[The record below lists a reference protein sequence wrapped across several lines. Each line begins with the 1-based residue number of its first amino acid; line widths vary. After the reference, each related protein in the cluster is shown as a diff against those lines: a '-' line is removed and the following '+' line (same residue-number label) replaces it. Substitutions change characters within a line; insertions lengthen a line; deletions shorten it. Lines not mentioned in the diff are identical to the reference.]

1 MYVPKHFAA
10 EDPDALLAKLAA
22 ERLAILVTVGADGAL
37 FATHLPMLW
46 NAEKRMLEGHIA
58 RGNPHHTLPT
68 TAPALVI
75 LPGAEAYVSPSLY
88 PSKAEHGRVVPTWNY
103 ETVHVTGPLTW
114 FDDATRLEGVVRG
127 LTDRHEA
134 GRDNAWSIDDAP
146 RDYVEAMLR
155 GIVGV
160 EVRAEN
166 IEAKCKLS
174 QNRSAADIEG
184 VRASL
189 ESSGNPFD
197 LQVANLLSR
206 SG

>member
-10 EDPDALLAKLAA
+10 EDPEALLAALAA
-22 ERLAILVTVGADGAL
+22 QRLAILVTVGVDGAF

-46 NAEKRMLEGHIA
+46 NAEKRTLEGHIA

-68 TAPALVI
+68 TVPALVI

-88 PSKAEHGRVVPTWNY
+88 PSKAEHGKVVPTWNY
-103 ETVHVTGPLTW
+103 EAVHITGPLTW
-114 FDDATRLEGVVRG
+114 FDDATRLEAVVRG

-134 GRDNAWSIDDAP
+134 GRANAWSIDDAP

-160 EVRAEN
+160 EVRAEK
-166 IEAKCKLS
+166 IEAKRKLS
-174 QNRSAADIEG
+174 QNRNAADIEG
-184 VRASL
+184 VMKGLAVETGAGARQLAKL
-189 ESSGNPFD
+189 MTKP
-197 LQVANLLSR
+197 
-206 SG
+206 